1 MGSRTPKKEFVFDDD
16 EICEKDSN
24 SMKQNQN
31 YKKKQKVQKV
41 AKSTNREYK
50 KCSKLSKIPEQYGE
64 DQSQSSAAEKQ
75 RAAKM
80 KEYIS
85 SLIDQPQQLRYD
97 GLNTIQEWAYS
108 VGHFMNDLTAACWFN
123 YLLYWLKQVIQFQYA
138 SWSMLSGQVFDAI
151 STPLVGYLSDK
162 TNTRFGKRMPWYVLG
177 TILVLIGFLPVFHCF
192 IPGKIWLSLDDNNS
206 LKAFYYI
213 FFPSLFNVGWAAV
226 QISHMSLVPSLTVSR
241 KRRDSLNNKRNT
253 FTFMANLIVLISAL
267 ILFQTV
273 PDSLIDFELLGCI
286 VIAIGCVTQFFFLLC
301 INEKKL
307 TSECDKCTTNIQKIL
322 QSASLELPSRETQII
337 DREQVQ
343 VISVNECL
351 SQDEDNPE
359 HDEQHK
365 SWKQWLKEREFYHYA
380 FVYMGCRLYCNIIST
395 MINFYLVYVL
405 RIATEEEI
413 SDSTPTEI
421 ALIPLLLFISSV
433 LMSSTLDQLYQK
445 IGKRKVFS
453 IGAILMVV
461 SSTFL
466 TFVDVETG
474 YLMYPIAILIGCTQV
489 MLLNTGITLI
499 SDVIGLKGKSGAF
512 VFGAYS
518 FMDKISTGIALFFI
532 SESSYF
538 KSESFIRWVTVLV
551 PLISGLF
558 AWLLVMTGSIKD
570 NLQES
575 QESEDSDSEDS
586 QYIMPRKNSRIS
598 SLNAENEDEENED
611 SFEKNKNFQQFIEN
625 IKKEFA
631 N

>member
-1 MGSRTPKKEFVFDDD
+1 MGSRTPKKEFAFEDDD
-16 EICEKDSN
+16 VIENN
-24 SMKQNQN
+24 SYSIKSKQN
-31 YKKKQKVQKV
+31 YKKKQITQKTT
-41 AKSTNREYK
+41 KSTNREYK
-50 KCSKLSKIPEQYGE
+50 NCAKLSKIPEQYGE

-97 GLNTIQEWAYS
+97 SLNTIQEWAYS

-123 YLLYWLKQVIQFQYA
+123 YLLYWLKQVLQFQYA
-138 SWSMLSGQVFDAI
+138 SWSMLSGQIFDAI

-162 TNTRFGKRMPWYVLG
+162 TNTRFGKRMPWYIIG
-177 TILVLIGFLPVFHCF
+177 TVLVLIGFLPVFHCF

-253 FTFMANLIVLISAL
+253 FTFIANLIVLISAL

-286 VIAIGCVTQFFFLLC
+286 VIAIGCLTQLFFIVC

-307 TSECDKCTTNIQKIL
+307 TQECDKCTNNIKKIL
-322 QSASLELPSRETQII
+322 SSASLALPQRETQIF
-337 DREQVQ
+337 DRERGK

-351 SQDEDNPE
+351 SYDEDNPDHE
-359 HDEQHK
+359 EQHK

-413 SDSTPTEI
+413 SDSTPMEI

-453 IGAILMVV
+453 IGAVLMIV

-474 YLMYPIAILIGCTQV
+474 YLMYPIAILIGCSQV

-532 SESSYF
+532 SESPYF

-570 NLQES
+570 NLSET
-575 QESEDSDSEDS
+575 QESEESDSEDS
-586 QYIMPRKNSRIS
+586 QYIIPKKNPRIS
-598 SLNAENEDEENED
+598 SLSADNEDEENED